1 VAGHPE
7 AFLEA
12 FANIYSDAAE
22 AMAARRSGN
31 TADPMALRFPDALDG
46 AIGLRFVEAATASSQ
61 AGGEWTNAVLDDT
74 WAGEAEG

>member
-22 AMAARRSGN
+22 AIAARRSGN
-31 TADPMALRFPDALDG
+31 TPDPMTLQFPDALDG
-46 AIGLRFVEAATASSQ
+46 AIGLSFVQAAIASSK
-61 AGGEWTNAVLDDT
+61 AGGGWTDARLDLSRQ
-74 WAGEAEG
+74 